1 MRSNSTVALI
11 VALSVGLLSTAAFAA
26 STQPRTNGSTVP
38 GGNPNTCTVLCPIPG
53 DAEVSVRDCSD
64 KLKDLRRITASQALA
79 IGLVHAVHAADQIGA
94 ALDAVLADIL
104 ACAPGAISATKSLIA
119 KARLTPPADLVLQA
133 ALVFSRA
140 AQGAEGLEGV
150 TAFIQ
155 KRKPNWAL

>member
-64 KLKDLRRITASQALA
+64 KLKDLRRITASQVRRIDDQDVVHLVPLCDTIGHSLTEGEREYLARGNVSGLIPVIGRNPVLLAELDDRGYAPDDVIGIALGVDAA
-79 IGLVHAVHAADQIGA
+79 ILYVHH
-94 ALDAVLADIL
+94 
-104 ACAPGAISATKSLIA
+104 
-119 KARLTPPADLVLQA
+119 R
-133 ALVFSRA
+133 
-140 AQGAEGLEGV
+140 
-150 TAFIQ
+150 
-155 KRKPNWAL
+155 

>member
-64 KLKDLRRITASQALA
+64 KLKDLRRITASQVRRIDDQDVVHLVPLCDTIGHSLTEGEREYLARGNVSGLIPVIGSNPVLLAELDDRGYAPDDVIGIALGVDAA
-79 IGLVHAVHAADQIGA
+79 ILYVHH
-94 ALDAVLADIL
+94 
-104 ACAPGAISATKSLIA
+104 
-119 KARLTPPADLVLQA
+119 R
-133 ALVFSRA
+133 
-140 AQGAEGLEGV
+140 
-150 TAFIQ
+150 
-155 KRKPNWAL
+155 